1 MNSCNVSLRI
11 QKVIKAN
18 CSNTPQKFFL
28 LFYQK
33 QRPLTPLNIFA
44 KNNGNSRD
52 KLAIQHIDNGETLNE
67 WVSIPT
73 NNKKLIEKVGKTF
86 VKIFLSLK
94 LPRIESSNLKSSNLL
109 LVMQKYTPH

>member
-18 CSNTPQKFFL
+18 CSNTPPKFFL

-33 QRPLTPLNIFA
+33 QRPLTPLNILL
-44 KNNGNSRD
+44 KITEIRD

-86 VKIFLSLK
+86 VENISQPKIAPHRVLK
-94 LPRIESSNLKSSNLL
+94 PTF